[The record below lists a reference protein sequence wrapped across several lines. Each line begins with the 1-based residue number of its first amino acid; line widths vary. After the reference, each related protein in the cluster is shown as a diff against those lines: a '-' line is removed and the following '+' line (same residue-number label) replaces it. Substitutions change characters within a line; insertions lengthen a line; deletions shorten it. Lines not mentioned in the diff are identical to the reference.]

1 MKTLKELSHD
11 SFYNMENY
19 SQIVIDL
26 IQEVEQAFREEEERR
41 EQYLWEVLY
50 DVDNLLEVINKK
62 RTHDYNAL
70 VLLSSLINKEIK
82 TFKSE

>member
-1 MKTLKELSHD
+1 METLKELSHD

-26 IQEVEQAFREEEERR
+26 IQEVEQAFREEDRR
-41 EQYLWEVLY
+41 EEYLWEVLY
-50 DVDNLLEVINKK
+50 DIDNLLEVIDKK

-70 VLLSSLINKEIK
+70 VLLSRLTNKEINTYK
-82 TFKSE
+82 

>member
-1 MKTLKELSHD
+1 METLKELSHD

-26 IQEVEQAFREEEERR
+26 IQEVEQAFIEENRREE
-41 EQYLWEVLY
+41 YLWEVLY
-50 DVDNLLEVINKK
+50 DIDNLLEVIDKK

-70 VLLSSLINKEIK
+70 VLLSRLTNKEINTYK
-82 TFKSE
+82 

>member
-19 SQIVIDL
+19 SQILIDL

-70 VLLSSLINKEIK
+70 VLLSSLINKEIE

>member
-1 MKTLKELSHD
+1 METLKELSHD

-26 IQEVEQAFREEEERR
+26 IQEVEQAFIEENRR
-41 EQYLWEVLY
+41 KEYLWEVLY
-50 DVDNLLEVINKK
+50 DIDNLLEVIDKK

-70 VLLSSLINKEIK
+70 VLLSRLTNKEINTYK
-82 TFKSE
+82 